1 MQTQSRYLQDASY
14 LRMKNIQLGYTLPKS
29 MTTKVGMQMVRLYV
43 SGDNLATISSM
54 SKIFDPETIGG
65 AWGDG
70 KLYPLSKTISVGLNV
85 NF

>member
-1 MQTQSRYLQDASY
+1 
-14 LRMKNIQLGYTLPKS
+14 
-29 MTTKVGMQMVRLYV
+29 MTTKVGMQMVRLYI
-43 SGDNLATISSM
+43 SGDNLATTSSM